1 MEFKVPQFIDIEDK
15 IAGPFT
21 FAQIM
26 YIMGGGA
33 ICYIIWTILS
43 FSPLLTFIKIP
54 LIAMVV
60 ALSLSLAFYPKEKH
74 GKPFVE
80 ILESGLKFFFL
91 KNKLYTWKRVP
102 KEKIVVKKEPLEKN
116 KVSINVP
123 SISESKL
130 KDLSWSLDVKR
141 ELDN

>member
-21 FAQIM
+21 FAQLVFLI
-26 YIMGGGA
+26 GGGA
-33 ICYIIWTILS
+33 ICYIIWTVLP
-43 FSPLLTFIKIP
+43 PLLTFIKVP
-54 LIAMVV
+54 LVALVA
-60 ALSLSLAFYPKEKH
+60 ALSLSLTFYPKEKH

-80 ILESGLKFFFL
+80 VLESGLKFFFL
-91 KNKLYTWKRVP
+91 KDKLYTWKRVP
-102 KEKIVVKKEPLEKN
+102 KEQVIIKEENTGKTKISVN
-116 KVSINVP
+116 IP
-123 SISESKL
+123 SLSASKL